1 LPAVRR
7 AAFRL
12 PPALPGL
19 QTGASVMDKFIVH
32 TGVVAPLDRE
42 NVDTDAIIP
51 KQFLKSIQRTGF
63 GPNAFDEWRYLDHG
77 EPGQDNSKRPLNP
90 DFVLNQPRYQGASVL
105 LARKNFGCGS
115 SREHAPWALEQY
127 GFRAIIAPSFADIFY
142 NNCFKNGLLP
152 IMLTEQQVDHLF
164 NETYAFNGFK
174 LTVDLEAQVVRT
186 SDGGT
191 EYPFEVAA
199 FRKYCLLNGFDDIGL
214 TLRHADKIRQFEA
227 ERITKQPWLA
237 HRIVG

>member
-1 LPAVRR
+1 MRR
-7 AAFRL
+7 AVFR
-12 PPALPGL
+12 PSRASPGL
-19 QTGASVMDKFIVH
+19 ETGASVMDKFIVH
-32 TGVVAPLDRE
+32 IGVVAPLDRE

-51 KQFLKSIQRTGF
+51 KQFLKSIKRTGF

-142 NNCFKNGLLP
+142 NNCFKNGVLP
-152 IMLTEQQVDHLF
+152 IVLTEQQVDHLF

-186 SDGGT
+186 SDGSA

-227 ERITKQPWLA
+227 ERIAKQPWLN